1 MFWTFELY
9 CHLVS
14 RYFWFYKFTSKNLR
28 RILITPKTIYE
39 KGLLQQTVY
48 VQGPVSFLGWQFAFQ
63 AKLSSSCELASHQFS
78 RYVHCL
84 PEVLLAMRK
93 EKAKNQINFN
103 FISMCFFFTSERHL
117 RSEQPFPTFAQ
128 TNKPNGQAGRKMNK
142 QLNRRMNGRLNDR
155 MIK

>member
-1 MFWTFELY
+1 MLSRTIFEALLTIKQLARQQFAMFWTFELY

-93 EKAKNQINFN
+93 EKAKNQINFS
-103 FISMCFFFTSERHL
+103 FISMCFCGYR
-117 RSEQPFPTFAQ
+117 
-128 TNKPNGQAGRKMNK
+128 GQRYPYSHGV
-142 QLNRRMNGRLNDR
+142 
-155 MIK
+155 